1 MLKSKLFLTF
11 LVLCLLT
18 LFLGSCSNRQTLL
31 LLNWGEYINED
42 LITKFEEEYGVEV
55 KMSLADSNELF
66 YSKVMGGTTVYDLV
80 IPSDY
85 MIEKMAK
92 KDLIQEIDYTK
103 LDNWNSNNPLTPGVA
118 DILNSLTS
126 FEFQGTTKEAK
137 DYCVPYFWGTFGIMY
152 RKTPALIASGIEDPS
167 KALDVYFNEASRPAG
182 TRIGMYDSPRFSYAA
197 ALQYL
202 GLNFNDYSKELLAQ
216 AKTVLANSR
225 IHEWGFDTLK
235 KNILSNNLD
244 LAYTWTG
251 DMLDMLYMRLDEGQS
266 IQDIDF
272 DIVIPDNSIAFMD
285 AFVIPKK
292 SRNSELAY
300 KFIDFFLDP
309 LNAYENAST
318 VGYCTPVV
326 KAYNW
331 IVDPQLALNDGVI
344 DAQYYLEEESWLNS
358 WSYANNRYYPLTSPG
373 SFNGISLSDFD
384 TKIIDLINQMI
395 NQIKTS

>member
-1 MLKSKLFLTF
+1 MLKNKLILSFLIII
-11 LVLCLLT
+11 
-18 LFLGSCSNRQTLL
+18 LGSVIFSSCSMKDTLL

-42 LITKFEEEYGVEV
+42 LIVKFEEEYHVEV

-66 YSKVMGGTTVYDLV
+66 YSKVRSGTTVYDLV
-80 IPSDY
+80 VPSDY
-85 MIEKMAK
+85 MIEKMAS
-92 KDLIQEIDYTK
+92 KDLIQEIDYSRLT
-103 LDNWNSNNPLTPGVA
+103 NWNTDNPLTPGVA
-118 DILNSLTS
+118 DILNSLSS
-126 FEFQGTTKEAK
+126 FELNGETKEAK
-137 DYCVPYFWGTFGIMY
+137 NYCIPYFWGTFGIMY
-152 RKTPALIASGIEDPS
+152 RKTEALINAGIEDPS
-167 KALDVYFNEASRPAG
+167 KALSVYFDPNSRPAG

-202 GLNFNDYSKELLAQ
+202 GLDFNVYSKELLAQ
-216 AKTVLANSR
+216 AKSVLSNSS

-251 DMLDMLYMRLDEGQS
+251 DMLDMLYMRLDEGES
-266 IQDIDF
+266 LEDINF
-272 DIVIPDNSIAFMD
+272 DIVIPDNTIAFMD

-309 LNAYENAST
+309 QNAYENAST

-331 IVDPQLALNDGVI
+331 IIDPISAITDGVI
-344 DAQYYLEEESWLNS
+344 DQEYYDEDIEWLDN
-358 WSYANNRYYPLTSPG
+358 WSYANNRYYPLTLPG
-373 SFNGISLSDFD
+373 EFSGISLSDFD
-384 TKIIDLINQMI
+384 NNIIDLINQMV
-395 NQIKTS
+395 NQIKTD